1 MKKLIVPVLLLFMAV
16 MPAFA
21 QNGTQDPVLFTV
33 DGQPVTRSEFLYVYQ
48 KNNPTKKNDFSR
60 ESMQEYLDLYVNF
73 KLKVAEAQSLRID
86 TTRKVRE
93 ELDKYGDQL
102 IKSNFDKE
110 VLETA
115 MQKHYSRMSTERLVY
130 HVMISLDAKTAPEDS
145 AFAYEF

>member
-1 MKKLIVPVLLLFMAV
+1 MSPWIIIVFFIFLVYWSKCGYCTAFSGHTFGHFSFNRLFLQENCSAPWCLGPV
-16 MPAFA
+16 
-21 QNGTQDPVLFTV
+21 N
-33 DGQPVTRSEFLYVYQ
+33 GQPVTRSEFLYVYQ
-48 KNNPTKKNDFSR
+48 KNHPTKKNDFSR

-110 VLETA
+110 VLRFWWLPT
-115 MQKHYSRMSTERLVY
+115 
-130 HVMISLDAKTAPEDS
+130 
-145 AFAYEF
+145 